1 MALTAIASRTR
12 TESRGDAELLRA
24 VRAGQ
29 GPLFEVIHRRHGDA
43 ALAYALTCTPS
54 VPVAKDL
61 VASAFGYLRDQI
73 VSPVPLEH
81 GRHSGCVRLRLLES
95 VRLAAVT
102 RALRS
107 PHSFLPEFTRWIRGG
122 SMWPMLDD
130 GQLALAYEQLPPM
143 AQCLLWHGLAEGD
156 DDSDIAAISGLYG
169 DELARGLQR
178 ANLTLRQVR
187 IDLYCERME
196 NADCLQY
203 LQSVTDFPGAPLDPA
218 VADHL
223 GNCPRCFALY
233 EDLVDLDARASRHL
247 PLRLLGWWPVH
258 EYQANKR
265 QLRGPSFTLPKR
277 PRRRAA
283 STAGTSPAGA
293 PAARSGG
300 AGPPAAGRARHRK
313 PSAYRRLMAPAKRRR
328 AVALAVASGVLAGTA
343 LTVYWVTGTN
353 TDPDPGPASPG
364 PSAPDGTP
372 PPAEGEV
379 RADAFAYSQGPV
391 TPAPQGGPHALR
403 LTDGAQV
410 GYEGVRFG
418 TARYDRLGVRVSEL
432 AERAQRLEF
441 YTGKGKGK
449 LWASVDLMSTGAD
462 GEPLEV
468 RVEPLPGRQNLRVVA
483 RCEGERP
490 CVTLQSFRLLRSDSR
505 PERPGRAGVR

>member
-12 TESRGDAELLRA
+12 AESRGDAEVLRA
-24 VRAGQ
+24 VRGGQ

-54 VPVAKDL
+54 VQVAKDL
-61 VASAFGYLRDQI
+61 VSSAFGYLRDRI
-73 VSPVPLEH
+73 VSPLPLEQ
-81 GRHSGCVRLRLLES
+81 GRHSGCVRLQLLES

-143 AQCLLWHGLAEGD
+143 AQCLLWHALAEGD
-156 DDSDIAAISGLYG
+156 DDSDIAAISGLSG
-169 DELARGLQR
+169 DALARGLQR

-203 LQSVTDFPGAPLDPA
+203 LQSVADFPGTPLDPA

-265 QLRGPSFTLPKR
+265 QFRSPSFDFHKR
-277 PRRRAA
+277 PRRGAA
-283 STAGTSPAGA
+283 PSAGTS
-293 PAARSGG
+293 
-300 AGPPAAGRARHRK
+300 AAGGGGARHRK
-313 PSAYRRLMAPAKRRR
+313 PSAYRRFMAPAKRRR
-328 AVALAVASGVLAGTA
+328 AVALAVVSGVLAGTA
-343 LTVYWVTGTN
+343 LTVQWVADTGTA
-353 TDPDPGPASPG
+353 PDLGPGSPGPG
-364 PSAPDGTP
+364 PSAPDVP
-372 PPAEGEV
+372 SPPAEGEV
-379 RADAFAYSQGPV
+379 LADMFAYSQGPV
-391 TPAPQGGPHALR
+391 TPAPPGEPHALL
-403 LTDGAQV
+403 LTDGAQL
-410 GYEGVRFG
+410 GYEDVRFG
-418 TARYDRLGVRVSEL
+418 TGRYDRLGVDVSGLTEE
-432 AERAQRLEF
+432 ARRLEL

-449 LWASVDLMSTGAD
+449 LWATVDLMSTGAD
-462 GEPLEV
+462 GEPV
-468 RVEPLPGRQNLRVVA
+468 QVTVKPLSGRQNLRVVA

-490 CVTLQSFRLLRSDSR
+490 CVTVHSFRLLRSESR
-505 PERPGRAGVR
+505 TNRPGNTAIS